1 MLVYANRVY
10 ALKLGHMGVLFL
22 DFCKTSTRI
31 SIVAGSV
38 YIYILSAVR
47 KGRSSLTNSPAFIV
61 ICFLTGV

>member
-10 ALKLGHMGVLFL
+10 ALKLGHILFL